1 MPASPTTR
9 QRAAKTW
16 HKIIISVSPSMSEA
30 ATAYLANLSGTG
42 LEISADEYVEQETGN
57 NRLGREKITA
67 YLSLAS
73 PDDAGKVAAQQVHEI
88 EEFLVTLLPL
98 FPECLPPHIQSE
110 IIHEEDWGKQWKRFF
125 TSFQVTPSLTI
136 RPSWEKGSRNRG
148 KEKHHVIVM
157 DPGLAFGTGHHA
169 STQLALL
176 LLEQIFMERG
186 DSKIRVLDLGT
197 GSGILAMASALF
209 GTGEVVALD
218 NDPDAVET
226 AQQNICR
233 NRLSDRVTVSDLP
246 VTVLEGEF
254 HIITANI
261 THDILAGLAERLS
274 YLLVPNGFLILSGI
288 LAGDQERSIR
298 RIYTEVG
305 LHFIQRRSKAE
316 WAALLFQK

>member
-1 MPASPTTR
+1 
-9 QRAAKTW
+9 
-16 HKIIISVSPSMSEA
+16 
-30 ATAYLANLSGTG
+30 
-42 LEISADEYVEQETGN
+42 
-57 NRLGREKITA
+57 
-67 YLSLAS
+67 
-73 PDDAGKVAAQQVHEI
+73 
-88 EEFLVTLLPL
+88 
-98 FPECLPPHIQSE
+98 
-110 IIHEEDWGKQWKRFF
+110 
-125 TSFQVTPSLTI
+125 
-136 RPSWEKGSRNRG
+136 
-148 KEKHHVIVM
+148 
-157 DPGLAFGTGHHA
+157 
-169 STQLALL
+169 
-176 LLEQIFMERG
+176 
-186 DSKIRVLDLGT
+186 
-197 GSGILAMASALF
+197 MASALF